1 MLLIFFASLI
11 NKNKKIIKKK
21 SDVTSKGQALLVTL
35 KRVLLGF
42 EPKNPYLES
51 YLTRRVPVILQNL
64 FALFNTL
71 TILDLIFK
79 ATKKTYILILFLFKS
94 FLIIFSRF

>member
-1 MLLIFFASLI
+1 
-11 NKNKKIIKKK
+11 
-21 SDVTSKGQALLVTL
+21 VTGEDQALPVTW

-51 YLTRRVPVILQNL
+51 YLARRVPVTPQNL
-64 FALFNTL
+64 FALFDIL

>member
-1 MLLIFFASLI
+1 
-11 NKNKKIIKKK
+11 
-21 SDVTSKGQALLVTL
+21 VTSEGQALLVTS

-51 YLTRRVPVILQNL
+51 YLARRVPVTPQNL
-64 FALFNTL
+64 FALFDTL